1 MSRIFDKNMFIML
14 LSIMIGVIIIT
25 FFIADIMRR
34 SDIEELEKEHIMEIQ
49 NIEKKNLN
57 FTSSFLSSMGDL
69 DRARENRAEGNY
81 YFELASIWY
90 SSAWSEI
97 NESKMNTYKIS
108 SIDNCENALIYYKL
122 SYNNFLIAK
131 SHFEITKELVDYD
144 YNFLNLLDLYMNL
157 SGSAANL
164 SNLRIQSSIYL
175 EYLAENIT
183 MVEGRVEFLINMT
196 DIQDL
201 YNQSIESYNIEFMK
215 YNEIDEEIEKE
226 YDIFGFSEDRE
237 LY

>member
-14 LSIMIGVIIIT
+14 FSIMIGVIIIT
-25 FFIADIMRR
+25 FFVADIMRR
-34 SDIEELEKEHIMEIQ
+34 SDIEELEKEHVMEIQ

-90 SSAWSEI
+90 SSAWSES
-97 NESKMNTYKIS
+97 NESKMNTYKSS
-108 SIDNCENALIYYKL
+108 SIDNCENALLFYKL
-122 SYNNFLIAK
+122 SYNNFLVAK
-131 SHFEITKELVDYD
+131 THFEKTKELVDND

-157 SGSAANL
+157 SDSAANL
-164 SNLRIQSSIYL
+164 SNLRIQSCIYL

-183 MVEGRVEFLINMT
+183 MVEGKVEFLINMSE
-196 DIQDL
+196 IQDL
-201 YNQSIESYNIEFMK
+201 YNQSIESYNLEFNK
-215 YNEIDEEIEKE
+215 YNQIDEAIERE